1 MTAEGICSLRILVV
15 EDEALIAEELRE
27 RLTRLG
33 ATVVGAVDTA
43 DAAVEVALRT
53 RPDIVL
59 MDIRLR
65 GKRDGISAA
74 KDIRDAIGTPVVFLT
89 SHSDRATLEHAKRSE
104 PFGYVLKPFDERELI
119 VTLEM
124 ASHRHGL
131 ERALRDSER
140 RYAQTLS
147 SIGDAVLA
155 TDVYGRITYMN
166 PIAEAL
172 TGWTLA
178 DAKGSPIGAVL
189 SFTRGAGSQAVS
201 PSVEVLQAGHALRF
215 DADDLF
221 LTSRNAAVIPI
232 DSSAAP
238 ITDANGCIT
247 GVVMAIRDIRGRR
260 LAENALEDAQ
270 EELFQAQKMESLG
283 RLASGVAHDFNN
295 LLAVING
302 CAEMALEDPSLSG
315 ETRVLLTDIV
325 QAGLR
330 GASVTR
336 QFTAF
341 GRRESLRPQSLD
353 LNELVTNLVARLH
366 RLIRED
372 IELSL
377 ELASVPVVAFADPI
391 QVEQIVTNLVVNARD
406 AMPSGGRLT
415 VGIRSVQVSEADARE
430 TGAEP
435 GHYAV
440 LTVSDT
446 GNGIDEAI
454 RGHIFEPY
462 FTTKGVGGGSGLG
475 LATVYGI
482 AKQSGGSVA
491 VRSALGQGSSFAV
504 YLPAMPTA
512 VGRAPGVGPSVPAR
526 RLHPPS

>member
-15 EDEALIAEELRE
+15 EDEVLIAEELRE

-33 ATVVGAVDTA
+33 ATIVGAVDTA
-43 DAAVEVALRT
+43 DAAVEAALHT
-53 RPDIVL
+53 WPDIVL

-65 GKRDGISAA
+65 GKRDGIAAA
-74 KDIRDAIGTPVVFLT
+74 KDIRDATGTPVVFLT

-131 ERALRDSER
+131 ERALRESER

-155 TDVYGRITYMN
+155 TDVHGRITYMN

-178 DAKGSPIGAVL
+178 DAKGSPIGGVL
-189 SFTRGAGSQAVS
+189 SITRDEGSQVVS
-201 PSVEVLQAGHALRF
+201 PSMEVLEAGHALRF
-215 DADDLF
+215 DGDDLF
-221 LTSRNAAVIPI
+221 LTSRSAAVIPI

-238 ITDANGCIT
+238 IKDAHGCIT
-247 GVVMAIRDIRGRR
+247 GVVMAFRDIRGRR
-260 LAENALEDAQ
+260 LAENALNRAQ

-302 CAEMALEDPSLSG
+302 CAEMALEDPSLSS
-315 ETRVLLTDIV
+315 ETRTLLTDIV

-330 GASVTR
+330 GATVTR

-353 LNELVTNLVARLH
+353 LNELVTKFVAMLH
-366 RLIRED
+366 RLIHED

-406 AMPSGGRLT
+406 AMPNGGRLT
-415 VGIRSVQVSEADARE
+415 MGTRSVQVSEADARE
-430 TGAEP
+430 AGAEP

-504 YLPAMPTA
+504 YLPAMPTLFGEHR
-512 VGRAPGVGPSVPAR
+512 VSAPAFP
-526 RLHPPS
+526 